1 MFNWIKNLFKPTFV
15 SNNIHIWLHVDGKL
29 SLENE
34 TRPGNTIV
42 APQGP
47 VNSPTTPETPKGD
60 SRTNKGPEESIEAGF
75 FSDTQATEVSFG
87 TEIELPP
94 KADENKGN

>member
-1 MFNWIKNLFKPTFV
+1 MFVWLKNLFKSRPV
-15 SNNIHIWLHVDGKL
+15 SNNIHVWLHVDGKL

-34 TRPGNTIV
+34 TRPSNTFV

-47 VNSPTTPETPKGD
+47 VDSPSTPETTERTP
-60 SRTNKGPEESIEAGF
+60 RTNKSPEEDIEAGF

-87 TEIELPP
+87 TEVELPP